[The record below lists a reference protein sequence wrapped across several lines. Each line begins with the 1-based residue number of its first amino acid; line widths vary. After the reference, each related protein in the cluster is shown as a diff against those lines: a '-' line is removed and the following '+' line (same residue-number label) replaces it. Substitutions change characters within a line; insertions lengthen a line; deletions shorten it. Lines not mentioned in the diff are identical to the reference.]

1 MCYGEI
7 MCIARTR
14 LLVLVLGSVV
24 ASGGPG
30 LALAGAPDRMPT
42 EPSKLS
48 PKQQLAQLRRQIT
61 NIESIAA
68 ELEALAKAPMPK
80 GLPAEDRELFPR
92 YSAFVS
98 RSAEQLRS
106 SAEDWTDVLDEVEP
120 TLTTRD
126 DPRAFLQELAMSF
139 NLQYLQLQ
147 SQMQHE
153 NRSYTAVSNIMKTK
167 HDTVKNSI
175 SNIR

>member
-1 MCYGEI
+1 MS
-7 MCIARTR
+7 IARSR
-14 LLVLVLGSVV
+14 LVVLVLGSFV
-24 ASGGPG
+24 ASDPG
-30 LALAGAPDRMPT
+30 LALAGAPDPAPT

-48 PKQQLAQLRRQIT
+48 PKQQLARLRKQIAT
-61 NIESIAA
+61 IESIAA
-68 ELEALAKAPMPK
+68 DLEALAKAPMPK
-80 GLPAEDRELFPR
+80 GLPPEDREVFPR
-92 YSAFVS
+92 YNAFVS

-106 SAEDWTDVLDEVEP
+106 SAQDWSDVLDEVEP
-120 TLTTRD
+120 TLTTHD
-126 DPRAFLQELAMSF
+126 DPRALLEELAMSF